1 MTQDSF
7 KILSEIL
14 VDLKHELSDLNA
26 QIYLNR
32 LQIRDAEERL
42 RVFKNEES
50 DDFKLFSPRSMSE
63 RFKEEIEIADSC
75 KNEYEKKNEGLFEKR
90 EKLQNKIE
98 KLEEII
104 KQENYDATVLSAQE
118 EERQRIARDLHDTS
132 LQNLIHL
139 IHRVE
144 ICGMYIDE
152 DLLKAKSELTMIGD
166 GLKEVMREIRD
177 IVFNLLPMPFENIGL
192 KAALERLFK
201 KTNERNDF
209 KVVLDIDDVS
219 CENEMILL
227 CLYRI
232 VQEGLSNIVKHSGAD
247 KIIFSCKVLNS
258 VCTINLVDDGQGF
271 NIEDSMKE
279 GEHYGLYLMRE
290 RVEHANGKMNIS
302 SVRGEGT
309 KIQVEIPI

>member
-7 KILSEIL
+7 NILSEIL
-14 VDLKHELSDLNA
+14 IDLKHELSDLNM
-26 QIYLNR
+26 QIHFNHLH
-32 LQIRDAEERL
+32 IRDAEERL
-42 RVFKNEES
+42 KVFKNEES

-247 KIIFSCKVLNS
+247 KIIFNCKVLNS
-258 VCTINLVDDGQGF
+258 VCTINLADDGQGF